1 MCAYYGGGINEEEVA
16 MKILFTT
23 DLKESVHITA
33 QAQSLSQALGA
44 ELYVLHVHAP
54 TPTAPL
60 AVDPM
65 SGFGEMAYALYDPS
79 VERSIIEAERHEF
92 DHFVEERFS
101 SQVRP
106 ALLTGDP
113 ARVILDNADELEV
126 DMIIMAKR
134 RHSAIQRM
142 ILGSVTNVVARES
155 SHPVLLLP
163 IADEED

>member
-1 MCAYYGGGINEEEVA
+1 MR
-16 MKILFTT
+16 ILFAT
-23 DLKESVHITA
+23 DLREPSSITA
-33 QAQSLSQALGA
+33 QVQELTNHLNSD
-44 ELYVLHVHAP
+44 LYVLHVHVP

-79 VERSIIEAERHEF
+79 IERSIVEAERHEF
-92 DHFVEERFS
+92 DRFVNDRFTRP
-101 SQVRP
+101 VRP

-113 ARVILDNADELEV
+113 ARVILDNADELKV

-142 ILGSVTNVVARES
+142 LLGSVTNVVARES
-155 SHPVLLLP
+155 SHAVLLLP
-163 IADEED
+163 IGEE

>member
-1 MCAYYGGGINEEEVA
+1 

-23 DLKESVHITA
+23 DLKEPESVTEHA
-33 QAQSLSQALGA
+33 QALAVALGA

-54 TPTAPL
+54 TPAAPL

-79 VERSIIEAERHEF
+79 VEKSMVEAERHDF
-92 DHFVEERFS
+92 DRYVKERFT
-101 SQVRP
+101 QPVRP
-106 ALLTGDP
+106 ALLQGDP
-113 ARVILDNADELEV
+113 SRVILDDAAELGV

-142 ILGSVTNVVARES
+142 LLGSVTDVVSRES
-155 SHPVLLLP
+155 KQPVLLLP
-163 IADEED
+163 IVDE